1 PREALPFSLS
11 SQLRREL
18 RQIVDAERLLD
29 RGDPIDH
36 LLESIFA
43 EQVMLFLLE
52 VFAER
57 RELLFRHDLTQRRE
71 QHGILSRQ
79 QRTPTDNRAHPQK
92 RTPVDRRFAHPRL
105 LVHTEPS
112 ARSPTP
118 AACWP
123 HR

>member
-79 QRTPTDNRAHPQK
+79 QRTPTGHRTHPQK
-92 RTPVDRRFAHPRL
+92 RTPVNRRSAQTPLPEHQ
-105 LVHTEPS
+105 EAE
-112 ARSPTP
+112 ARS
-118 AACWP
+118 A
-123 HR
+123 